1 MIPWLVATVAVAAVL
16 AALGVPVGSLLP
28 LAVVL
33 ACPLLMVAMTGA
45 LAGKP
50 AGPLDHRGHGCEHD
64 PHRRTYRRTDPF
76 PHTDT
81 RSPAR

>member
-1 MIPWLVATVAVAAVL
+1 MHAHRMVPWLVGTVAVAAVL
-16 AALGVPVGSLLP
+16 AALGVSTVSLLP

-33 ACPLLMVAMTGA
+33 ACPLLVVAMLGA

-64 PHRRTYRRTDPF
+64 PYRGTYRRTDP
-76 PHTDT
+76 
-81 RSPAR
+81 RISAM

>member
-1 MIPWLVATVAVAAVL
+1 MHAHRMIPWLIGTMAVAAVV
-16 AALGVPVGSLLP
+16 AALGVPPASLLP

-33 ACPLLMVAMTGA
+33 AVPLLIIALLGA

-64 PHRRTYRRTDPF
+64 PYRRTPYRRTDPCI
-76 PHTDT
+76 
-81 RSPAR
+81 PAR